1 MLSGGNRIA
10 LGRRGRLRLV
20 DPLGIVN
27 DIGGLVHRRVI
38 ARNPL
43 GEGPA
48 GRYRVGGATQSER
61 VERLHQPA
69 LSIRTLSEI
78 QVSDPVEQHDHP
90 SVGQHPSGLIEP
102 QGLHDRHAPHGAD
115 LHVDDHQIGRP
126 LIHQTRHLSTLA
138 ADRERGL
145 RPTECSRHLIDD
157 PVSIGGEEDV
167 HGRDTTGRRR
177 YRVSSIRLAGDTPN
191 RPHPTGVHV
200 RTTLKAAIL
209 GVLSVAMVALI
220 ATPAGAQDGP
230 SSEDAVVAP
239 VDVLQVD
246 GLIDPV
252 VVSEISDAVAALD
265 TNGSQ
270 ALILQV
276 NSRGV
281 VVDNDTFTDLLE
293 TISAA
298 SRPVAVWVGPSGAR
312 LLGASVHLLA
322 VADVSGMAPGAEV
335 GYLDTSIANPVA
347 DTDPA
352 AVDALEALVGRS
364 VGLTDARTLGV
375 FRQRISDE
383 GIATIAN
390 MLDALDGY
398 EGDGI
403 VLETTEEEITD
414 DGTVQRTTTA
424 VPRFSKPGLVDQ
436 LFHTVA
442 SPPVAYLLLLVGLG
456 LLLFEFFTA
465 GVGVAAV
472 VGIASTLLSAY
483 GLDVLPARGWAVA
496 LLVCATIAFAIDV
509 QVGLPRVWTGIGITS
524 TIVGS
529 LWLFE
534 PLPGT
539 SLRPSWL
546 TLIVGIGGVMLAY
559 ITGMPSMT
567 RTRFATPTV
576 GRDWMLGSE
585 GTVVSSVA
593 PDGIVRVG
601 EAEWRA
607 RTNRAT
613 PVEVGETIRVVAID
627 GVTLEVEPL
636 EGAARDYRR

>member
-1 MLSGGNRIA
+1 M
-10 LGRRGRLRLV
+10 
-20 DPLGIVN
+20 
-27 DIGGLVHRRVI
+27 
-38 ARNPL
+38 
-43 GEGPA
+43 
-48 GRYRVGGATQSER
+48 
-61 VERLHQPA
+61 
-69 LSIRTLSEI
+69 
-78 QVSDPVEQHDHP
+78 
-90 SVGQHPSGLIEP
+90 
-102 QGLHDRHAPHGAD
+102 
-115 LHVDDHQIGRP
+115 
-126 LIHQTRHLSTLA
+126 
-138 ADRERGL
+138 
-145 RPTECSRHLIDD
+145 
-157 PVSIGGEEDV
+157 
-167 HGRDTTGRRR
+167 
-177 YRVSSIRLAGDTPN
+177 
-191 RPHPTGVHV
+191 
-200 RTTLKAAIL
+200 RTTLKAIVIGIL
-209 GVLSVAMVALI
+209 ASAALALGAM
-220 ATPAGAQDGP
+220 PAGAQDDPP
-230 SSEDAVVAP
+230 SDEPAVAP

-246 GLIDPV
+246 GFIDPV
-252 VVSEISDAVAALD
+252 VVAEITNAVDDLA

-281 VVDNDTFTDLLE
+281 VVDDDTFTELLS
-293 TISAA
+293 TIADA

-312 LLGASVHLLA
+312 LLGAAVHLLA

-335 GYLDTSIANPVA
+335 GYLDTSIINPVA
-347 DTDPA
+347 ATDPA
-352 AVDALEALVGRS
+352 AVDALDALIGRS

-398 EGDGI
+398 EGDGG
-403 VLETTEEEITD
+403 VLETTEEEITE

-496 LLVCATIAFAIDV
+496 LLVGATVAFAIDV
-509 QVGLPRVWTGIGITS
+509 QVGLPRAWTGIGITS
-524 TIVGS
+524 TIV
-529 LWLFE
+529 
-534 PLPGT
+534 
-539 SLRPSWL
+539 
-546 TLIVGIGGVMLAY
+546 
-559 ITGMPSMT
+559 GMPSMT

-576 GRDWMLGSE
+576 GRDWMIGSE
-585 GTVVSSVA
+585 GTVVSAVA

-601 EAEWRA
+601 DAEWRA

-613 PVEVGETIRVVAID
+613 PVEAGETIRVVAID

>member
-1 MLSGGNRIA
+1 MRTTFKAVTL
-10 LGRRGRLRLV
+10 
-20 DPLGIVN
+20 
-27 DIGGLVHRRVI
+27 GLVTTAAV
-38 ARNPL
+38 AL
-43 GEGPA
+43 AVTPA
-48 GRYRVGGATQSER
+48 
-61 VERLHQPA
+61 
-69 LSIRTLSEI
+69 
-78 QVSDPVEQHDHP
+78 
-90 SVGQHPSGLIEP
+90 
-102 QGLHDRHAPHGAD
+102 
-115 LHVDDHQIGRP
+115 
-126 LIHQTRHLSTLA
+126 A
-138 ADRERGL
+138 AQ
-145 RPTECSRHLIDD
+145 DD
-157 PVSIGGEEDV
+157 PQSD
-167 HGRDTTGRRR
+167 
-177 YRVSSIRLAGDTPN
+177 
-191 RPHPTGVHV
+191 
-200 RTTLKAAIL
+200 
-209 GVLSVAMVALI
+209 
-220 ATPAGAQDGP
+220 GA
-230 SSEDAVVAP
+230 SVAP

-246 GLIDPV
+246 GFIDPV
-252 VVSEISDAVAALD
+252 VASEISDAVTDLA

-270 ALILQV
+270 ALVLQV

-281 VVDNDTFTDLLE
+281 VIDDEEVTDLLA
-293 TISAA
+293 TIADA
-298 SRPVAVWVGPSGAR
+298 PRPVAVWVGPTGAR
-312 LLGASVHLLA
+312 LLGGAVYLLS

-335 GYLDTSIANPVA
+335 GYLDTSIDNPIA
-347 DTDPA
+347 ATDPA
-352 AVDALEALVGRS
+352 AVAALESLIGRS
-364 VGLTDARTLGV
+364 VGLSDARALGV

-403 VLETTEEEITD
+403 MLETTEEQITD

-424 VPRFSKPGLVDQ
+424 VPRFSKPGLIDQ

-472 VGIASTLLSAY
+472 VGIVSTLLSAY

-496 LLVCATIAFAIDV
+496 LLVAATVAFAIDV

-546 TLIVGIGGVMLAY
+546 TLIAGIGGVMLTY
-559 ITGMPSMT
+559 IVGMPSMT
-567 RTRFATPTV
+567 RTRFATPTI
-576 GRDWMLGSE
+576 GRDWMIGSE
-585 GTVVSSVA
+585 GTVVSAVA

-601 EAEWRA
+601 DAEWRA

-613 PVEVGETIRVVAID
+613 PVEAGDTIRVVAID
-627 GVTLEVEPL
+627 GITLEVEPL

>member
-1 MLSGGNRIA
+1 M
-10 LGRRGRLRLV
+10 
-20 DPLGIVN
+20 
-27 DIGGLVHRRVI
+27 
-38 ARNPL
+38 
-43 GEGPA
+43 
-48 GRYRVGGATQSER
+48 
-61 VERLHQPA
+61 
-69 LSIRTLSEI
+69 
-78 QVSDPVEQHDHP
+78 
-90 SVGQHPSGLIEP
+90 
-102 QGLHDRHAPHGAD
+102 
-115 LHVDDHQIGRP
+115 
-126 LIHQTRHLSTLA
+126 
-138 ADRERGL
+138 
-145 RPTECSRHLIDD
+145 
-157 PVSIGGEEDV
+157 
-167 HGRDTTGRRR
+167 
-177 YRVSSIRLAGDTPN
+177 
-191 RPHPTGVHV
+191 
-200 RTTLKAAIL
+200 RTTLQAIVIGILASAALAL
-209 GVLSVAMVALI
+209 GAM
-220 ATPAGAQDGP
+220 PASAQDDSP
-230 SSEDAVVAP
+230 SDEPAVAP

-252 VVSEISDAVAALD
+252 VIAEITSAVNDLA

-281 VVDNDTFTDLLE
+281 VVDDGTFTELLS
-293 TISAA
+293 TIADA
-298 SRPVAVWVGPSGAR
+298 PRPVAVWVGPSGAR
-312 LLGASVHLLA
+312 LLGAAVHLLA

-335 GYLDTSIANPVA
+335 GYLDTSITNPVA

-352 AVDALEALVGRS
+352 AVDALDSLIGRS

-398 EGDGI
+398 EGDGV
-403 VLETTEEEITD
+403 VLETTEEEITE

-496 LLVCATIAFAIDV
+496 LLVGATVAFAIDV
-509 QVGLPRVWTGIGITS
+509 QVGLPRAWTGIGITS

-559 ITGMPSMT
+559 IVGMPSMT

-576 GRDWMLGSE
+576 GRDWMIGSE
-585 GTVVSSVA
+585 GTVVSAVA
-593 PDGIVRVG
+593 PDGLVRVG
-601 EAEWRA
+601 DAEWRA

-613 PVEVGETIRVVAID
+613 PVEAGETIRVVAID

>member
-1 MLSGGNRIA
+1 M
-10 LGRRGRLRLV
+10 
-20 DPLGIVN
+20 
-27 DIGGLVHRRVI
+27 
-38 ARNPL
+38 
-43 GEGPA
+43 
-48 GRYRVGGATQSER
+48 
-61 VERLHQPA
+61 
-69 LSIRTLSEI
+69 
-78 QVSDPVEQHDHP
+78 
-90 SVGQHPSGLIEP
+90 
-102 QGLHDRHAPHGAD
+102 
-115 LHVDDHQIGRP
+115 
-126 LIHQTRHLSTLA
+126 
-138 ADRERGL
+138 
-145 RPTECSRHLIDD
+145 
-157 PVSIGGEEDV
+157 
-167 HGRDTTGRRR
+167 
-177 YRVSSIRLAGDTPN
+177 
-191 RPHPTGVHV
+191 
-200 RTTLKAAIL
+200 RTTLKAVTL
-209 GVLSVAMVALI
+209 GLVTIAAVAL
-220 ATPAGAQDGP
+220 AVTPAVAQDDPQSDGA
-230 SSEDAVVAP
+230 SVAP

-246 GLIDPV
+246 GFIDPV
-252 VVSEISDAVAALD
+252 VASEISDAVTDLA

-270 ALILQV
+270 ALVLQV

-281 VVDNDTFTDLLE
+281 VIDDEEFTELLA
-293 TISAA
+293 TIADA
-298 SRPVAVWVGPSGAR
+298 PRPVAVWVGPTGAR
-312 LLGASVHLLA
+312 LLGGAVHLLS

-335 GYLDTSIANPVA
+335 GYFDTSIDNPIVA
-347 DTDPA
+347 TDPA
-352 AVDALEALVGRS
+352 AVAALESLIGRS
-364 VGLTDARTLGV
+364 VGLSDARALGV

-403 VLETTEEEITD
+403 VLETTEEQITD

-424 VPRFSKPGLVDQ
+424 VPRFSKPGLIDQ

-472 VGIASTLLSAY
+472 VGIVSTLLSAY

-496 LLVCATIAFAIDV
+496 LLVAATVAFAIDV

-546 TLIVGIGGVMLAY
+546 TLIAGIGGVMLTY
-559 ITGMPSMT
+559 IVGMPSMT
-567 RTRFATPTV
+567 RTRFATPTI
-576 GRDWMLGSE
+576 GRDWMIGSE
-585 GTVVSSVA
+585 GTVVSAVA

-601 EAEWRA
+601 DAEWRA

-613 PVEVGETIRVVAID
+613 PVEAGDTIRVVAID
-627 GVTLEVEPL
+627 GITLEVEPL

>member
-1 MLSGGNRIA
+1 
-10 LGRRGRLRLV
+10 
-20 DPLGIVN
+20 
-27 DIGGLVHRRVI
+27 
-38 ARNPL
+38 
-43 GEGPA
+43 
-48 GRYRVGGATQSER
+48 
-61 VERLHQPA
+61 
-69 LSIRTLSEI
+69 
-78 QVSDPVEQHDHP
+78 
-90 SVGQHPSGLIEP
+90 
-102 QGLHDRHAPHGAD
+102 
-115 LHVDDHQIGRP
+115 
-126 LIHQTRHLSTLA
+126 
-138 ADRERGL
+138 
-145 RPTECSRHLIDD
+145 
-157 PVSIGGEEDV
+157 
-167 HGRDTTGRRR
+167 
-177 YRVSSIRLAGDTPN
+177 
-191 RPHPTGVHV
+191 V
-200 RTTLKAAIL
+200 RTTLKAVIL
-209 GVLSVAMVALI
+209 GLVTTAAVAL
-220 ATPAGAQDGP
+220 AVTPAAAQDDPQSDG
-230 SSEDAVVAP
+230 AAVAP

-246 GLIDPV
+246 GFIDPV
-252 VVSEISDAVAALD
+252 VASEISDAVTDLA

-270 ALILQV
+270 ALVLQV

-281 VVDNDTFTDLLE
+281 VIDDEEFTDLLA
-293 TISAA
+293 TIADA
-298 SRPVAVWVGPSGAR
+298 PRPVAVWVGPTGAR
-312 LLGASVHLLA
+312 LLGGAVHLLS

-335 GYLDTSIANPVA
+335 GYLDTSIDNPIA
-347 DTDPA
+347 ATDPA
-352 AVDALEALVGRS
+352 AVAALESLIGRS
-364 VGLTDARTLGV
+364 VGLSDARALGV

-403 VLETTEEEITD
+403 VLETTEEQITD

-424 VPRFSKPGLVDQ
+424 VPRFSKPGLIDQ

-472 VGIASTLLSAY
+472 VGIVSTLLSAY

-496 LLVCATIAFAIDV
+496 LLVAATVAFAIDV

-546 TLIVGIGGVMLAY
+546 TLIAGIGGVMLTY
-559 ITGMPSMT
+559 IVGMPSMT
-567 RTRFATPTV
+567 RTRFATPTI
-576 GRDWMLGSE
+576 GRDWMIGSE
-585 GTVVSSVA
+585 GTVVSAVA

-601 EAEWRA
+601 DAEWRA

-613 PVEVGETIRVVAID
+613 PVEAGDTIRVVAID
-627 GVTLEVEPL
+627 GITLEVEPL

>member
-1 MLSGGNRIA
+1 M
-10 LGRRGRLRLV
+10 
-20 DPLGIVN
+20 
-27 DIGGLVHRRVI
+27 
-38 ARNPL
+38 
-43 GEGPA
+43 
-48 GRYRVGGATQSER
+48 
-61 VERLHQPA
+61 
-69 LSIRTLSEI
+69 
-78 QVSDPVEQHDHP
+78 
-90 SVGQHPSGLIEP
+90 
-102 QGLHDRHAPHGAD
+102 
-115 LHVDDHQIGRP
+115 
-126 LIHQTRHLSTLA
+126 
-138 ADRERGL
+138 
-145 RPTECSRHLIDD
+145 
-157 PVSIGGEEDV
+157 
-167 HGRDTTGRRR
+167 
-177 YRVSSIRLAGDTPN
+177 
-191 RPHPTGVHV
+191 
-200 RTTLKAAIL
+200 RTTLKAVIL
-209 GVLSVAMVALI
+209 GLVTTAAVAL
-220 ATPAGAQDGP
+220 AVTPAAAQDDPQSDGA
-230 SSEDAVVAP
+230 SVAP

-246 GLIDPV
+246 GFIDPV
-252 VVSEISDAVAALD
+252 VASEISDAVTDLA

-270 ALILQV
+270 ALVLQV

-281 VVDNDTFTDLLE
+281 VIDDEEFTDLLA
-293 TISAA
+293 TIADA
-298 SRPVAVWVGPSGAR
+298 PRPVAVWVGPTGAR
-312 LLGASVHLLA
+312 LLGGAVHLLS

-335 GYLDTSIANPVA
+335 GYLDTSIDNPIA
-347 DTDPA
+347 ATDPA
-352 AVDALEALVGRS
+352 AVAALESLIGRS
-364 VGLTDARTLGV
+364 VGLSDARALGV

-403 VLETTEEEITD
+403 MLETTEEQITD

-424 VPRFSKPGLVDQ
+424 VPRFSKPGLIDQ

-472 VGIASTLLSAY
+472 VGIVSTLLSAY

-496 LLVCATIAFAIDV
+496 LLVAATIAFAIDV

-546 TLIVGIGGVMLAY
+546 TLIAGIGGVMLTY
-559 ITGMPSMT
+559 IVGMPSMT
-567 RTRFATPTV
+567 RTRFATPTI
-576 GRDWMLGSE
+576 GRDWMIGSE
-585 GTVVSSVA
+585 GTVVSAVA

-601 EAEWRA
+601 DAEWRA

-613 PVEVGETIRVVAID
+613 PVEAGDTIRVVAID
-627 GVTLEVEPL
+627 GITLEVEPL

>member
-1 MLSGGNRIA
+1 M
-10 LGRRGRLRLV
+10 
-20 DPLGIVN
+20 
-27 DIGGLVHRRVI
+27 
-38 ARNPL
+38 
-43 GEGPA
+43 
-48 GRYRVGGATQSER
+48 
-61 VERLHQPA
+61 
-69 LSIRTLSEI
+69 
-78 QVSDPVEQHDHP
+78 
-90 SVGQHPSGLIEP
+90 
-102 QGLHDRHAPHGAD
+102 
-115 LHVDDHQIGRP
+115 
-126 LIHQTRHLSTLA
+126 
-138 ADRERGL
+138 
-145 RPTECSRHLIDD
+145 
-157 PVSIGGEEDV
+157 
-167 HGRDTTGRRR
+167 
-177 YRVSSIRLAGDTPN
+177 
-191 RPHPTGVHV
+191 
-200 RTTLKAAIL
+200 RTTLQAIVIGIAASAALAL
-209 GVLSVAMVALI
+209 GAS
-220 ATPAGAQDGP
+220 PAGAQDDP
-230 SSEDAVVAP
+230 SSDEPAVAP

-252 VVSEISDAVAALD
+252 VVAEITNAVDDLA

-281 VVDNDTFTDLLE
+281 VVDDDTFTDLLS
-293 TISAA
+293 TIADA
-298 SRPVAVWVGPSGAR
+298 PRPVAVWVGPSGAR
-312 LLGASVHLLA
+312 LLGAAVHLLA

-335 GYLDTSIANPVA
+335 GYLDTSIDNPIAASDPSAVA
-347 DTDPA
+347 
-352 AVDALEALVGRS
+352 ALDGLIGRS

-398 EGDGI
+398 EGDGVVLETTEEEI
-403 VLETTEEEITD
+403 TDDGTFTELLSTIADAPRPVAVWVGPSGARLLGAAVHLLAVADVSGMAPGAEVGYLDTSITNPVANTDPAAVDALESLIGRSVGLTDARTLGVFRQRISDEGIATIANMLDALDGYEGDGVVLETTEEEITD

-496 LLVCATIAFAIDV
+496 LLVGATVAFAIDV
-509 QVGLPRVWTGIGITS
+509 QVGLPRAWTGIGITS

-559 ITGMPSMT
+559 IVGMPSMT

-576 GRDWMLGSE
+576 GRDWMIGSE
-585 GTVVSSVA
+585 GTVVSAVA

-601 EAEWRA
+601 DAEWRA

-613 PVEVGETIRVVAID
+613 PVEAGETIRVVAID

>member
-1 MLSGGNRIA
+1 M
-10 LGRRGRLRLV
+10 
-20 DPLGIVN
+20 
-27 DIGGLVHRRVI
+27 
-38 ARNPL
+38 
-43 GEGPA
+43 
-48 GRYRVGGATQSER
+48 
-61 VERLHQPA
+61 
-69 LSIRTLSEI
+69 
-78 QVSDPVEQHDHP
+78 
-90 SVGQHPSGLIEP
+90 
-102 QGLHDRHAPHGAD
+102 
-115 LHVDDHQIGRP
+115 
-126 LIHQTRHLSTLA
+126 
-138 ADRERGL
+138 
-145 RPTECSRHLIDD
+145 
-157 PVSIGGEEDV
+157 
-167 HGRDTTGRRR
+167 
-177 YRVSSIRLAGDTPN
+177 
-191 RPHPTGVHV
+191 
-200 RTTLKAAIL
+200 RTTLKAIVIGIL
-209 GVLSVAMVALI
+209 ASAALALGAM
-220 ATPAGAQDGP
+220 PAGAQDDPP
-230 SSEDAVVAP
+230 SDKPAVAP

-246 GLIDPV
+246 GFIDPV
-252 VVSEISDAVAALD
+252 VVAEITNAVDDLA

-281 VVDNDTFTDLLE
+281 VVDDDTFTELLS
-293 TISAA
+293 TIADA

-312 LLGASVHLLA
+312 LLGAAVHLLA

-335 GYLDTSIANPVA
+335 GYLDTSIINPVA
-347 DTDPA
+347 ATDPA
-352 AVDALEALVGRS
+352 AVDALDALIGRS

-398 EGDGI
+398 EGDGG
-403 VLETTEEEITD
+403 VLETTEEETTE

-496 LLVCATIAFAIDV
+496 LLVGATVAFAIDV
-509 QVGLPRVWTGIGITS
+509 QVGLPRAWTGIGITS

-559 ITGMPSMT
+559 IVGMPSMT

-576 GRDWMLGSE
+576 GRDWMIGSE
-585 GTVVSSVA
+585 GTVVSAVA

-601 EAEWRA
+601 DAEWRA

-613 PVEVGETIRVVAID
+613 PVEAGETIRVVAID

>member
-1 MLSGGNRIA
+1 
-10 LGRRGRLRLV
+10 
-20 DPLGIVN
+20 
-27 DIGGLVHRRVI
+27 
-38 ARNPL
+38 
-43 GEGPA
+43 
-48 GRYRVGGATQSER
+48 
-61 VERLHQPA
+61 
-69 LSIRTLSEI
+69 
-78 QVSDPVEQHDHP
+78 
-90 SVGQHPSGLIEP
+90 
-102 QGLHDRHAPHGAD
+102 
-115 LHVDDHQIGRP
+115 
-126 LIHQTRHLSTLA
+126 
-138 ADRERGL
+138 
-145 RPTECSRHLIDD
+145 
-157 PVSIGGEEDV
+157 
-167 HGRDTTGRRR
+167 
-177 YRVSSIRLAGDTPN
+177 
-191 RPHPTGVHV
+191 V
-200 RTTLKAAIL
+200 RTTLKAVIL
-209 GVLSVAMVALI
+209 GLVTIAAVAL
-220 ATPAGAQDGP
+220 AVTPAAAQDDPQSDG
-230 SSEDAVVAP
+230 AAVAP

-246 GLIDPV
+246 GFIDPV
-252 VVSEISDAVAALD
+252 VASEISDAVTDLA

-270 ALILQV
+270 ALVLQV

-281 VVDNDTFTDLLE
+281 VIDDEEFTELLA
-293 TISAA
+293 TIADA
-298 SRPVAVWVGPSGAR
+298 PRPVAVWVGPTGAR
-312 LLGASVHLLA
+312 LLGGAVHLLS

-335 GYLDTSIANPVA
+335 GYFDTSIDNPIVA
-347 DTDPA
+347 TDPA
-352 AVDALEALVGRS
+352 AVAALESLIGRS
-364 VGLTDARTLGV
+364 VGLSDARALGV

-403 VLETTEEEITD
+403 VLETTEEQITD

-424 VPRFSKPGLVDQ
+424 VPRFSKPGLIDQ

-472 VGIASTLLSAY
+472 VGIVSTLLSAY

-496 LLVCATIAFAIDV
+496 LLVAATVAFAIDV

-546 TLIVGIGGVMLAY
+546 TLIAGIGGVMLTY
-559 ITGMPSMT
+559 IVGMPSMT
-567 RTRFATPTV
+567 RTRFATPTI
-576 GRDWMLGSE
+576 GRDWMIGSE
-585 GTVVSSVA
+585 GTVVSAVA

-601 EAEWRA
+601 DAEWRA

-613 PVEVGETIRVVAID
+613 PVEAGDTIRVVAID
-627 GVTLEVEPL
+627 GITLEVEPL

>member
-1 MLSGGNRIA
+1 
-10 LGRRGRLRLV
+10 
-20 DPLGIVN
+20 
-27 DIGGLVHRRVI
+27 
-38 ARNPL
+38 
-43 GEGPA
+43 
-48 GRYRVGGATQSER
+48 
-61 VERLHQPA
+61 
-69 LSIRTLSEI
+69 
-78 QVSDPVEQHDHP
+78 
-90 SVGQHPSGLIEP
+90 
-102 QGLHDRHAPHGAD
+102 
-115 LHVDDHQIGRP
+115 
-126 LIHQTRHLSTLA
+126 
-138 ADRERGL
+138 
-145 RPTECSRHLIDD
+145 
-157 PVSIGGEEDV
+157 
-167 HGRDTTGRRR
+167 
-177 YRVSSIRLAGDTPN
+177 
-191 RPHPTGVHV
+191 V
-200 RTTLKAAIL
+200 RTTLKAVTL
-209 GVLSVAMVALI
+209 GLVTTAAVAL
-220 ATPAGAQDGP
+220 AVTPAAAQDDPQSDGA
-230 SSEDAVVAP
+230 SVAP

-246 GLIDPV
+246 GFIDPV
-252 VVSEISDAVAALD
+252 VASEISDAVTDLA

-270 ALILQV
+270 ALVLQV

-281 VVDNDTFTDLLE
+281 VIDDEEFTDLLA
-293 TISAA
+293 TIADA
-298 SRPVAVWVGPSGAR
+298 PRPVAVWVGPTGAR
-312 LLGASVHLLA
+312 LLGGAVHLLS

-335 GYLDTSIANPVA
+335 GYLDTSIDNPIA
-347 DTDPA
+347 ATDPA
-352 AVDALEALVGRS
+352 AVAALESLIGRS
-364 VGLTDARTLGV
+364 VGLSDARALGV

-403 VLETTEEEITD
+403 VLETTEEQITD

-424 VPRFSKPGLVDQ
+424 VPRFSKPGLIDQ

-472 VGIASTLLSAY
+472 VGIVSTLLSAY

-496 LLVCATIAFAIDV
+496 LLVAATVAFAIDV

-546 TLIVGIGGVMLAY
+546 TLIAGIGGVMLTY
-559 ITGMPSMT
+559 IVGMPSMT
-567 RTRFATPTV
+567 RTRFATPTI
-576 GRDWMLGSE
+576 GRDWMIGSE
-585 GTVVSSVA
+585 GTVVSAVA

-601 EAEWRA
+601 DAEWRA

-613 PVEVGETIRVVAID
+613 PVEAGDTIRVVAID
-627 GVTLEVEPL
+627 GITLEVEPL

>member
-1 MLSGGNRIA
+1 
-10 LGRRGRLRLV
+10 
-20 DPLGIVN
+20 
-27 DIGGLVHRRVI
+27 
-38 ARNPL
+38 
-43 GEGPA
+43 
-48 GRYRVGGATQSER
+48 
-61 VERLHQPA
+61 
-69 LSIRTLSEI
+69 
-78 QVSDPVEQHDHP
+78 
-90 SVGQHPSGLIEP
+90 
-102 QGLHDRHAPHGAD
+102 
-115 LHVDDHQIGRP
+115 
-126 LIHQTRHLSTLA
+126 
-138 ADRERGL
+138 
-145 RPTECSRHLIDD
+145 
-157 PVSIGGEEDV
+157 
-167 HGRDTTGRRR
+167 
-177 YRVSSIRLAGDTPN
+177 
-191 RPHPTGVHV
+191 V
-200 RTTLKAAIL
+200 RTTLKAVIL
-209 GVLSVAMVALI
+209 GLVTIAAVAL
-220 ATPAGAQDGP
+220 AVTPAAAQDDPQSDGA
-230 SSEDAVVAP
+230 SVAP

-246 GLIDPV
+246 GFIDPV
-252 VVSEISDAVAALD
+252 VASEISDAVTDLA

-270 ALILQV
+270 ALVLQV

-281 VVDNDTFTDLLE
+281 VIDDEEFTELLA
-293 TISAA
+293 TIADA
-298 SRPVAVWVGPSGAR
+298 PRPVAVWVGPTGAR
-312 LLGASVHLLA
+312 LLGGAVHLLS

-335 GYLDTSIANPVA
+335 GYLDTSIDNPIA
-347 DTDPA
+347 ATDPA
-352 AVDALEALVGRS
+352 AVAALESLIGRS
-364 VGLTDARTLGV
+364 VGLSDARALGV

-403 VLETTEEEITD
+403 VLETTEEQITD

-424 VPRFSKPGLVDQ
+424 VPRFSKPGLIDQ

-472 VGIASTLLSAY
+472 VGIVSTLLSAY

-496 LLVCATIAFAIDV
+496 LLVAATVAFAIDV

-546 TLIVGIGGVMLAY
+546 TLIAGIGGVMLTY
-559 ITGMPSMT
+559 IVGMPSMT
-567 RTRFATPTV
+567 RTRFATPTI
-576 GRDWMLGSE
+576 GRDWMIGSE
-585 GTVVSSVA
+585 GTVVSAVA

-601 EAEWRA
+601 DAEWRA

-613 PVEVGETIRVVAID
+613 PVEAGDTIRVVAID
-627 GVTLEVEPL
+627 GITLEVEPL

>member
-1 MLSGGNRIA
+1 
-10 LGRRGRLRLV
+10 
-20 DPLGIVN
+20 
-27 DIGGLVHRRVI
+27 
-38 ARNPL
+38 
-43 GEGPA
+43 
-48 GRYRVGGATQSER
+48 
-61 VERLHQPA
+61 
-69 LSIRTLSEI
+69 
-78 QVSDPVEQHDHP
+78 
-90 SVGQHPSGLIEP
+90 
-102 QGLHDRHAPHGAD
+102 
-115 LHVDDHQIGRP
+115 
-126 LIHQTRHLSTLA
+126 
-138 ADRERGL
+138 
-145 RPTECSRHLIDD
+145 
-157 PVSIGGEEDV
+157 
-167 HGRDTTGRRR
+167 
-177 YRVSSIRLAGDTPN
+177 
-191 RPHPTGVHV
+191 V
-200 RTTLKAAIL
+200 RTTLKAVIL
-209 GVLSVAMVALI
+209 GLVTIAAVAL
-220 ATPAGAQDGP
+220 AVTPAAAQDDPQSDGA
-230 SSEDAVVAP
+230 SVAP

-246 GLIDPV
+246 GFIDPV
-252 VVSEISDAVAALD
+252 VASEISDAVTDLA

-270 ALILQV
+270 ALVLQV

-281 VVDNDTFTDLLE
+281 VIDDEEFTDLLA
-293 TISAA
+293 TIADA
-298 SRPVAVWVGPSGAR
+298 PRPVAVWVGPTGAR
-312 LLGASVHLLA
+312 LLGGAVHLLS

-335 GYLDTSIANPVA
+335 GYLDTSIDNPIA
-347 DTDPA
+347 ATDPA
-352 AVDALEALVGRS
+352 AVAALESLIGRS
-364 VGLTDARTLGV
+364 VGLSDARALGV

-403 VLETTEEEITD
+403 VLETTEEQITD

-424 VPRFSKPGLVDQ
+424 VPRFSKPGLIDQ

-472 VGIASTLLSAY
+472 VGIVSTLLSAY

-496 LLVCATIAFAIDV
+496 LLVAATVAFAIDV

-546 TLIVGIGGVMLAY
+546 TLIAGIGGVMLTY
-559 ITGMPSMT
+559 IVGLPSMT
-567 RTRFATPTV
+567 RTRFATPTI
-576 GRDWMLGSE
+576 GRDWMIGSE
-585 GTVVSSVA
+585 GTVVSAVA

-601 EAEWRA
+601 DAEWRA

-613 PVEVGETIRVVAID
+613 PVEAGDTIRVVAID
-627 GVTLEVEPL
+627 GITLEVEPL

>member
-1 MLSGGNRIA
+1 M
-10 LGRRGRLRLV
+10 
-20 DPLGIVN
+20 
-27 DIGGLVHRRVI
+27 
-38 ARNPL
+38 
-43 GEGPA
+43 
-48 GRYRVGGATQSER
+48 
-61 VERLHQPA
+61 
-69 LSIRTLSEI
+69 
-78 QVSDPVEQHDHP
+78 
-90 SVGQHPSGLIEP
+90 
-102 QGLHDRHAPHGAD
+102 
-115 LHVDDHQIGRP
+115 
-126 LIHQTRHLSTLA
+126 
-138 ADRERGL
+138 
-145 RPTECSRHLIDD
+145 
-157 PVSIGGEEDV
+157 
-167 HGRDTTGRRR
+167 
-177 YRVSSIRLAGDTPN
+177 
-191 RPHPTGVHV
+191 
-200 RTTLKAAIL
+200 RTTLKAVTL
-209 GVLSVAMVALI
+209 GLVTTAAVAL
-220 ATPAGAQDGP
+220 AVTPAAAQDDPQSDG
-230 SSEDAVVAP
+230 AAVAP

-246 GLIDPV
+246 GFIDPV
-252 VVSEISDAVAALD
+252 VASEISDAVTDLA

-270 ALILQV
+270 ALVLQV

-281 VVDNDTFTDLLE
+281 VIDDEEFTDLLA
-293 TISAA
+293 TIADA
-298 SRPVAVWVGPSGAR
+298 PRPVAVWVGPTGAR
-312 LLGASVHLLA
+312 LLGGAVHLLS

-335 GYLDTSIANPVA
+335 GYLDTSIDNPIVA
-347 DTDPA
+347 TDPA
-352 AVDALEALVGRS
+352 AVAALESLIGRS
-364 VGLTDARTLGV
+364 VGLSDARALGV

-403 VLETTEEEITD
+403 VLETTEEQITD

-424 VPRFSKPGLVDQ
+424 VPRFSKPGLIDQ

-472 VGIASTLLSAY
+472 VGIVSTLLSAY

-496 LLVCATIAFAIDV
+496 LLVAATVAFAIDV

-546 TLIVGIGGVMLAY
+546 TLIAGIGGVMLTY
-559 ITGMPSMT
+559 IVGMPSMT
-567 RTRFATPTV
+567 RTRFATPTI
-576 GRDWMLGSE
+576 GRDWMIGSE
-585 GTVVSSVA
+585 GTVVSAVA

-601 EAEWRA
+601 DAEWRA

-613 PVEVGETIRVVAID
+613 PVEAGDTIRVVAID
-627 GVTLEVEPL
+627 GITLEVEPL

>member
-1 MLSGGNRIA
+1 
-10 LGRRGRLRLV
+10 
-20 DPLGIVN
+20 
-27 DIGGLVHRRVI
+27 
-38 ARNPL
+38 
-43 GEGPA
+43 
-48 GRYRVGGATQSER
+48 
-61 VERLHQPA
+61 
-69 LSIRTLSEI
+69 
-78 QVSDPVEQHDHP
+78 
-90 SVGQHPSGLIEP
+90 
-102 QGLHDRHAPHGAD
+102 
-115 LHVDDHQIGRP
+115 
-126 LIHQTRHLSTLA
+126 
-138 ADRERGL
+138 
-145 RPTECSRHLIDD
+145 
-157 PVSIGGEEDV
+157 
-167 HGRDTTGRRR
+167 
-177 YRVSSIRLAGDTPN
+177 
-191 RPHPTGVHV
+191 V
-200 RTTLKAAIL
+200 RTTLKAVIL
-209 GVLSVAMVALI
+209 GLVTIAAVAL
-220 ATPAGAQDGP
+220 AVTPAAAQDDPQSDG
-230 SSEDAVVAP
+230 AAVAP

-246 GLIDPV
+246 GFIDPV
-252 VVSEISDAVAALD
+252 VASEISDAVTDLA

-270 ALILQV
+270 ALVLQV

-281 VVDNDTFTDLLE
+281 VIDDEEFTDLLA
-293 TISAA
+293 TIADA
-298 SRPVAVWVGPSGAR
+298 PRPVAVWVGPTGAR
-312 LLGASVHLLA
+312 LLGGAVHLLS

-335 GYLDTSIANPVA
+335 GYLDTSIDNPIA
-347 DTDPA
+347 ATDPA
-352 AVDALEALVGRS
+352 AVAALESLIGRS
-364 VGLTDARTLGV
+364 VGLSDARALGV

-403 VLETTEEEITD
+403 VLETTEEQITD

-424 VPRFSKPGLVDQ
+424 VPRFSKPGLIDQ

-472 VGIASTLLSAY
+472 VGIVSTLLSAY

-496 LLVCATIAFAIDV
+496 LLVAATVAFAIDV

-546 TLIVGIGGVMLAY
+546 TLIAGIGGVMLTY
-559 ITGMPSMT
+559 IVGMPSMT
-567 RTRFATPTV
+567 RTRFATPTI
-576 GRDWMLGSE
+576 GRDWMIGSE
-585 GTVVSSVA
+585 GTVVSAVA

-601 EAEWRA
+601 DAEWRA

-613 PVEVGETIRVVAID
+613 PVEAGDTIRVVAID
-627 GVTLEVEPL
+627 GITLEVEPL

>member
-1 MLSGGNRIA
+1 M
-10 LGRRGRLRLV
+10 
-20 DPLGIVN
+20 
-27 DIGGLVHRRVI
+27 
-38 ARNPL
+38 
-43 GEGPA
+43 
-48 GRYRVGGATQSER
+48 
-61 VERLHQPA
+61 
-69 LSIRTLSEI
+69 
-78 QVSDPVEQHDHP
+78 
-90 SVGQHPSGLIEP
+90 
-102 QGLHDRHAPHGAD
+102 
-115 LHVDDHQIGRP
+115 
-126 LIHQTRHLSTLA
+126 
-138 ADRERGL
+138 
-145 RPTECSRHLIDD
+145 
-157 PVSIGGEEDV
+157 
-167 HGRDTTGRRR
+167 
-177 YRVSSIRLAGDTPN
+177 
-191 RPHPTGVHV
+191 
-200 RTTLKAAIL
+200 RTTLKAVTL
-209 GVLSVAMVALI
+209 GLVTTAAVAL
-220 ATPAGAQDGP
+220 AVTPAAAQDDPQSDGA
-230 SSEDAVVAP
+230 SVAP

-246 GLIDPV
+246 GFIDPV
-252 VVSEISDAVAALD
+252 VASEISDAVTDLA

-270 ALILQV
+270 ALVLQV

-281 VVDNDTFTDLLE
+281 VIDDEEFTELLA
-293 TISAA
+293 TIADA
-298 SRPVAVWVGPSGAR
+298 PRPVAVWVGPTGAR
-312 LLGASVHLLA
+312 LLGGAVHLLS

-335 GYLDTSIANPVA
+335 GYFDTSIDNPIVA
-347 DTDPA
+347 TDPA
-352 AVDALEALVGRS
+352 AVAALESLIGRS
-364 VGLTDARTLGV
+364 VGLSDARALGV

-403 VLETTEEEITD
+403 VLETTEEQITD

-424 VPRFSKPGLVDQ
+424 VPRFSKPGLIDQ

-472 VGIASTLLSAY
+472 VGIVSTLLSAY

-496 LLVCATIAFAIDV
+496 LLVAATVAFAIDV

-546 TLIVGIGGVMLAY
+546 TLIAGIGGVMLTY
-559 ITGMPSMT
+559 IVGMPSMT
-567 RTRFATPTV
+567 RTRFATPTI
-576 GRDWMLGSE
+576 GRDWMIGSE
-585 GTVVSSVA
+585 GTVVSAVA

-601 EAEWRA
+601 DAEWRA

-613 PVEVGETIRVVAID
+613 PVEAGDTIRVVAID
-627 GVTLEVEPL
+627 GITLEVEPL

>member
-1 MLSGGNRIA
+1 MRTTFKAVIL
-10 LGRRGRLRLV
+10 
-20 DPLGIVN
+20 
-27 DIGGLVHRRVI
+27 GLVTTAAV
-38 ARNPL
+38 AL
-43 GEGPA
+43 AVTPA
-48 GRYRVGGATQSER
+48 
-61 VERLHQPA
+61 
-69 LSIRTLSEI
+69 
-78 QVSDPVEQHDHP
+78 
-90 SVGQHPSGLIEP
+90 
-102 QGLHDRHAPHGAD
+102 
-115 LHVDDHQIGRP
+115 
-126 LIHQTRHLSTLA
+126 A
-138 ADRERGL
+138 AQ
-145 RPTECSRHLIDD
+145 DD
-157 PVSIGGEEDV
+157 PQSD
-167 HGRDTTGRRR
+167 
-177 YRVSSIRLAGDTPN
+177 
-191 RPHPTGVHV
+191 
-200 RTTLKAAIL
+200 
-209 GVLSVAMVALI
+209 
-220 ATPAGAQDGP
+220 GA
-230 SSEDAVVAP
+230 SVAP

-246 GLIDPV
+246 GFIDPV
-252 VVSEISDAVAALD
+252 VASEISDAVTDLA

-270 ALILQV
+270 ALVLQV

-281 VVDNDTFTDLLE
+281 VIDDEEFTDLLA
-293 TISAA
+293 TIADA
-298 SRPVAVWVGPSGAR
+298 PRPVAVWVGPTGAR
-312 LLGASVHLLA
+312 LLGGAVHLLS

-335 GYLDTSIANPVA
+335 GYLDTSIDNPIA
-347 DTDPA
+347 ATDPA
-352 AVDALEALVGRS
+352 AVAALESLIGRS
-364 VGLTDARTLGV
+364 VGLSDARALGV

-403 VLETTEEEITD
+403 MLETTEEQITD

-424 VPRFSKPGLVDQ
+424 VPRFSKPGLIDQ

-472 VGIASTLLSAY
+472 VGIVSTLLSAY

-496 LLVCATIAFAIDV
+496 LLVAATVAFAIDV

-546 TLIVGIGGVMLAY
+546 TLIAGIGGVMLTY
-559 ITGMPSMT
+559 IVGMPSMT
-567 RTRFATPTV
+567 RTRFATPTI
-576 GRDWMLGSE
+576 GRDWMIGSE
-585 GTVVSSVA
+585 GTVVSAVA

-601 EAEWRA
+601 DAEWRA

-613 PVEVGETIRVVAID
+613 PVEAGDTIRVVAID
-627 GVTLEVEPL
+627 GITLEVEPL

>member
-1 MLSGGNRIA
+1 M
-10 LGRRGRLRLV
+10 
-20 DPLGIVN
+20 
-27 DIGGLVHRRVI
+27 
-38 ARNPL
+38 
-43 GEGPA
+43 
-48 GRYRVGGATQSER
+48 
-61 VERLHQPA
+61 
-69 LSIRTLSEI
+69 
-78 QVSDPVEQHDHP
+78 
-90 SVGQHPSGLIEP
+90 
-102 QGLHDRHAPHGAD
+102 
-115 LHVDDHQIGRP
+115 
-126 LIHQTRHLSTLA
+126 
-138 ADRERGL
+138 
-145 RPTECSRHLIDD
+145 
-157 PVSIGGEEDV
+157 
-167 HGRDTTGRRR
+167 
-177 YRVSSIRLAGDTPN
+177 
-191 RPHPTGVHV
+191 
-200 RTTLKAAIL
+200 RTTLKAVIL
-209 GVLSVAMVALI
+209 GLVTTAAVAL
-220 ATPAGAQDGP
+220 AVTPAAAQDDPQSDG
-230 SSEDAVVAP
+230 AAVAP

-246 GLIDPV
+246 GFIDPV
-252 VVSEISDAVAALD
+252 VASEISDAVTDLA

-270 ALILQV
+270 ALVLQV
-276 NSRGV
+276 NSRGDV
-281 VVDNDTFTDLLE
+281 IDDEEFTDLLA
-293 TISAA
+293 TIADPP
-298 SRPVAVWVGPSGAR
+298 RPVAVWVGPTGAR
-312 LLGASVHLLA
+312 LLGGAVHLLS

-335 GYLDTSIANPVA
+335 GYLDTSIDNPIA
-347 DTDPA
+347 ATDPA
-352 AVDALEALVGRS
+352 AVAALESLIGRS
-364 VGLTDARTLGV
+364 VGLSDARALGV

-403 VLETTEEEITD
+403 VLETTEEQITD

-424 VPRFSKPGLVDQ
+424 VPRFSKPGLIDQ

-472 VGIASTLLSAY
+472 VGIVSTLLSAY

-496 LLVCATIAFAIDV
+496 LLVAATIAFAIDV

-546 TLIVGIGGVMLAY
+546 TLIAGIGGVMLTY
-559 ITGMPSMT
+559 IVGMPSMT
-567 RTRFATPTV
+567 RTRFATPTI
-576 GRDWMLGSE
+576 GRDWMIGSE
-585 GTVVSSVA
+585 GTVVSAVA

-601 EAEWRA
+601 DAEWRA

-613 PVEVGETIRVVAID
+613 PVEAGDTIRVVAID
-627 GVTLEVEPL
+627 GITLEVEPL

>member
-1 MLSGGNRIA
+1 M
-10 LGRRGRLRLV
+10 
-20 DPLGIVN
+20 
-27 DIGGLVHRRVI
+27 
-38 ARNPL
+38 
-43 GEGPA
+43 
-48 GRYRVGGATQSER
+48 
-61 VERLHQPA
+61 
-69 LSIRTLSEI
+69 
-78 QVSDPVEQHDHP
+78 
-90 SVGQHPSGLIEP
+90 
-102 QGLHDRHAPHGAD
+102 
-115 LHVDDHQIGRP
+115 
-126 LIHQTRHLSTLA
+126 
-138 ADRERGL
+138 
-145 RPTECSRHLIDD
+145 
-157 PVSIGGEEDV
+157 
-167 HGRDTTGRRR
+167 
-177 YRVSSIRLAGDTPN
+177 
-191 RPHPTGVHV
+191 
-200 RTTLKAAIL
+200 RTTLKAVIL
-209 GVLSVAMVALI
+209 GLVTTAAVAL
-220 ATPAGAQDGP
+220 AVTPAAAQDDPQSDG
-230 SSEDAVVAP
+230 AAVAP

-246 GLIDPV
+246 GFIDPV
-252 VVSEISDAVAALD
+252 VASEISDAVTDLA

-270 ALILQV
+270 ALVLQV

-281 VVDNDTFTDLLE
+281 VIDDEEFTDLLA
-293 TISAA
+293 TIADA
-298 SRPVAVWVGPSGAR
+298 PRPVAVWVGPTGAR
-312 LLGASVHLLA
+312 LLGGAVYLLS

-335 GYLDTSIANPVA
+335 GYLDTSIDNPIA
-347 DTDPA
+347 ATDPA
-352 AVDALEALVGRS
+352 AVAALESLIGRS
-364 VGLTDARTLGV
+364 VGLSDARALGV

-403 VLETTEEEITD
+403 VLETTEEQITD

-424 VPRFSKPGLVDQ
+424 VPRFSKPGLIDQ

-472 VGIASTLLSAY
+472 VGIVSTLLSAY

-496 LLVCATIAFAIDV
+496 LLVAATVAFAIDV

-546 TLIVGIGGVMLAY
+546 TLIAGIGGVMLTY
-559 ITGMPSMT
+559 IVGMPSMT
-567 RTRFATPTV
+567 RTRFATPTI
-576 GRDWMLGSE
+576 GRDWMIGSE
-585 GTVVSSVA
+585 GTVVSAVA

-601 EAEWRA
+601 DAEWRA

-613 PVEVGETIRVVAID
+613 PVEAGDTIRVVAID
-627 GVTLEVEPL
+627 GITLEVEPL

>member
-1 MLSGGNRIA
+1 MRTTFKAVIL
-10 LGRRGRLRLV
+10 
-20 DPLGIVN
+20 
-27 DIGGLVHRRVI
+27 GLVTTAAV
-38 ARNPL
+38 AL
-43 GEGPA
+43 AVTPA
-48 GRYRVGGATQSER
+48 
-61 VERLHQPA
+61 
-69 LSIRTLSEI
+69 
-78 QVSDPVEQHDHP
+78 
-90 SVGQHPSGLIEP
+90 
-102 QGLHDRHAPHGAD
+102 
-115 LHVDDHQIGRP
+115 
-126 LIHQTRHLSTLA
+126 A
-138 ADRERGL
+138 AQ
-145 RPTECSRHLIDD
+145 DD
-157 PVSIGGEEDV
+157 PQSD
-167 HGRDTTGRRR
+167 
-177 YRVSSIRLAGDTPN
+177 
-191 RPHPTGVHV
+191 
-200 RTTLKAAIL
+200 
-209 GVLSVAMVALI
+209 
-220 ATPAGAQDGP
+220 GA
-230 SSEDAVVAP
+230 SVAP

-246 GLIDPV
+246 GFIDPV
-252 VVSEISDAVAALD
+252 VASEISDAVTDLA

-270 ALILQV
+270 ALVLQV

-281 VVDNDTFTDLLE
+281 VIDDEEFTDLLA
-293 TISAA
+293 TIADA
-298 SRPVAVWVGPSGAR
+298 PRPVAVWVGPTGAR
-312 LLGASVHLLA
+312 LLGGAVHLLS

-335 GYLDTSIANPVA
+335 GYLDTSIDNPIA
-347 DTDPA
+347 ATDPA
-352 AVDALEALVGRS
+352 AVAALESLIGRS
-364 VGLTDARTLGV
+364 VGLSDARALGV

-403 VLETTEEEITD
+403 VLETTEEQITD

-424 VPRFSKPGLVDQ
+424 VPRFSKPGLIDQ

-472 VGIASTLLSAY
+472 VGIVSTLLSAY

-496 LLVCATIAFAIDV
+496 LLVAATVAFAIDV

-546 TLIVGIGGVMLAY
+546 TLIAGIGGVMLTY
-559 ITGMPSMT
+559 IVGMPSMT
-567 RTRFATPTV
+567 RTRFATPTI
-576 GRDWMLGSE
+576 GRDWMIGSE
-585 GTVVSSVA
+585 GTVVSAVA

-601 EAEWRA
+601 DAEWRA

-613 PVEVGETIRVVAID
+613 PVEAGDTIRVVAID
-627 GVTLEVEPL
+627 GITLEVEPL

>member
-1 MLSGGNRIA
+1 M
-10 LGRRGRLRLV
+10 
-20 DPLGIVN
+20 
-27 DIGGLVHRRVI
+27 
-38 ARNPL
+38 
-43 GEGPA
+43 
-48 GRYRVGGATQSER
+48 
-61 VERLHQPA
+61 
-69 LSIRTLSEI
+69 
-78 QVSDPVEQHDHP
+78 
-90 SVGQHPSGLIEP
+90 
-102 QGLHDRHAPHGAD
+102 
-115 LHVDDHQIGRP
+115 
-126 LIHQTRHLSTLA
+126 
-138 ADRERGL
+138 
-145 RPTECSRHLIDD
+145 
-157 PVSIGGEEDV
+157 
-167 HGRDTTGRRR
+167 
-177 YRVSSIRLAGDTPN
+177 
-191 RPHPTGVHV
+191 
-200 RTTLKAAIL
+200 RTTLKAVIL
-209 GVLSVAMVALI
+209 GLVTIVAVAL
-220 ATPAGAQDGP
+220 AVTPAAAQDDPQSDGA
-230 SSEDAVVAP
+230 SVAP

-246 GLIDPV
+246 GFIDPV
-252 VVSEISDAVAALD
+252 VASEISDAVTDLA

-270 ALILQV
+270 ALVLQV

-281 VVDNDTFTDLLE
+281 VIDDEEFTELLA
-293 TISAA
+293 TIADA
-298 SRPVAVWVGPSGAR
+298 PRPVAVWVGPTGAR
-312 LLGASVHLLA
+312 LLGGAVHLLS

-335 GYLDTSIANPVA
+335 GYFDTSIDNPIVA
-347 DTDPA
+347 TDPA
-352 AVDALEALVGRS
+352 AVAALESLIGRS
-364 VGLTDARTLGV
+364 VGLSDARALGV

-403 VLETTEEEITD
+403 VLETTEEQITD

-424 VPRFSKPGLVDQ
+424 VPRFSKPGLIDQ

-472 VGIASTLLSAY
+472 VGIVSTLLSAY

-496 LLVCATIAFAIDV
+496 LLVAATVAFAIDV

-546 TLIVGIGGVMLAY
+546 TLIAGIGGVMLTY
-559 ITGMPSMT
+559 IVGMPSMT
-567 RTRFATPTV
+567 RTRFATPTI
-576 GRDWMLGSE
+576 GRDWMIGSE
-585 GTVVSSVA
+585 GTVVSAVA

-601 EAEWRA
+601 DAEWRA

-613 PVEVGETIRVVAID
+613 PVEAGDTIRVVAID
-627 GVTLEVEPL
+627 GITLEVEPL

>member
-1 MLSGGNRIA
+1 M
-10 LGRRGRLRLV
+10 
-20 DPLGIVN
+20 
-27 DIGGLVHRRVI
+27 
-38 ARNPL
+38 
-43 GEGPA
+43 
-48 GRYRVGGATQSER
+48 
-61 VERLHQPA
+61 
-69 LSIRTLSEI
+69 
-78 QVSDPVEQHDHP
+78 
-90 SVGQHPSGLIEP
+90 
-102 QGLHDRHAPHGAD
+102 
-115 LHVDDHQIGRP
+115 
-126 LIHQTRHLSTLA
+126 
-138 ADRERGL
+138 
-145 RPTECSRHLIDD
+145 
-157 PVSIGGEEDV
+157 
-167 HGRDTTGRRR
+167 
-177 YRVSSIRLAGDTPN
+177 
-191 RPHPTGVHV
+191 
-200 RTTLKAAIL
+200 RTTLKAVIL
-209 GVLSVAMVALI
+209 GLVTIAAVAL
-220 ATPAGAQDGP
+220 AVTPAAAQDDPQSDGA
-230 SSEDAVVAP
+230 SVAP

-246 GLIDPV
+246 GFIDPV
-252 VVSEISDAVAALD
+252 VASEISDAVTDLA

-270 ALILQV
+270 ALVLQV

-281 VVDNDTFTDLLE
+281 VIDDEEFTELLA
-293 TISAA
+293 TIADA
-298 SRPVAVWVGPSGAR
+298 PRPVAVWVGPTGAR
-312 LLGASVHLLA
+312 LLGGAVHLLS

-335 GYLDTSIANPVA
+335 GYFDTSIDNPIVA
-347 DTDPA
+347 TDPA
-352 AVDALEALVGRS
+352 AVAALESLIGRS
-364 VGLTDARTLGV
+364 VGLSDARALGV

-403 VLETTEEEITD
+403 VLETTEEQITD

-424 VPRFSKPGLVDQ
+424 VPRFSKPGLIDQ

-472 VGIASTLLSAY
+472 VGIVSTLLSAY

-496 LLVCATIAFAIDV
+496 LLVAATVAFAIDV

-546 TLIVGIGGVMLAY
+546 TLIAGIGGVMLTY
-559 ITGMPSMT
+559 IVGMPSMT
-567 RTRFATPTV
+567 RTRFATPTI
-576 GRDWMLGSE
+576 GRDWMIGSE
-585 GTVVSSVA
+585 GTVVSAVA

-601 EAEWRA
+601 DAEWRA

-613 PVEVGETIRVVAID
+613 PVEAGDTIRVVAID
-627 GVTLEVEPL
+627 GITLEVEPL

>member
-1 MLSGGNRIA
+1 M
-10 LGRRGRLRLV
+10 
-20 DPLGIVN
+20 
-27 DIGGLVHRRVI
+27 
-38 ARNPL
+38 
-43 GEGPA
+43 
-48 GRYRVGGATQSER
+48 
-61 VERLHQPA
+61 
-69 LSIRTLSEI
+69 
-78 QVSDPVEQHDHP
+78 
-90 SVGQHPSGLIEP
+90 
-102 QGLHDRHAPHGAD
+102 
-115 LHVDDHQIGRP
+115 
-126 LIHQTRHLSTLA
+126 
-138 ADRERGL
+138 
-145 RPTECSRHLIDD
+145 
-157 PVSIGGEEDV
+157 
-167 HGRDTTGRRR
+167 
-177 YRVSSIRLAGDTPN
+177 
-191 RPHPTGVHV
+191 
-200 RTTLKAAIL
+200 RTTLKAVTL
-209 GVLSVAMVALI
+209 GLVTTAAVAL
-220 ATPAGAQDGP
+220 AVTPAAAQDDPQSDGA
-230 SSEDAVVAP
+230 SVAP

-246 GLIDPV
+246 GFIDPV
-252 VVSEISDAVAALD
+252 VASEISDAVTDLA

-270 ALILQV
+270 ALVLQV

-281 VVDNDTFTDLLE
+281 VIDDEEFTDLLA
-293 TISAA
+293 TIADA
-298 SRPVAVWVGPSGAR
+298 PRPVAVWVGPTGAR
-312 LLGASVHLLA
+312 LLGGAVHLLS

-335 GYLDTSIANPVA
+335 GYLDTSIDNPIA
-347 DTDPA
+347 ATDPA
-352 AVDALEALVGRS
+352 AVADLESLIGRS
-364 VGLTDARTLGV
+364 VGLSDARALGV

-403 VLETTEEEITD
+403 VLETTEEQITD

-424 VPRFSKPGLVDQ
+424 VPRFSKPGLIDQ

-472 VGIASTLLSAY
+472 VGIVSTLLSAY

-496 LLVCATIAFAIDV
+496 LLVAATVAFAIDV

-546 TLIVGIGGVMLAY
+546 TLIAGIGGVMLTY
-559 ITGMPSMT
+559 IVGMPSMT
-567 RTRFATPTV
+567 RTRFATPTI
-576 GRDWMLGSE
+576 GRDWMIGSE
-585 GTVVSSVA
+585 GTVVSAVA

-601 EAEWRA
+601 DAEWRA

-613 PVEVGETIRVVAID
+613 PVEAGDTIRVVAID
-627 GVTLEVEPL
+627 GITLEVEPL

>member
-1 MLSGGNRIA
+1 M
-10 LGRRGRLRLV
+10 
-20 DPLGIVN
+20 
-27 DIGGLVHRRVI
+27 
-38 ARNPL
+38 
-43 GEGPA
+43 
-48 GRYRVGGATQSER
+48 
-61 VERLHQPA
+61 
-69 LSIRTLSEI
+69 
-78 QVSDPVEQHDHP
+78 
-90 SVGQHPSGLIEP
+90 
-102 QGLHDRHAPHGAD
+102 
-115 LHVDDHQIGRP
+115 
-126 LIHQTRHLSTLA
+126 
-138 ADRERGL
+138 
-145 RPTECSRHLIDD
+145 
-157 PVSIGGEEDV
+157 
-167 HGRDTTGRRR
+167 
-177 YRVSSIRLAGDTPN
+177 
-191 RPHPTGVHV
+191 
-200 RTTLKAAIL
+200 RTTLKAVIL
-209 GVLSVAMVALI
+209 GLVTTAAVVLAV
-220 ATPAGAQDGP
+220 TPATAQDDPQSDG
-230 SSEDAVVAP
+230 AAVAP

-246 GLIDPV
+246 GFIDPV
-252 VVSEISDAVAALD
+252 VASEISDAVTDLA

-270 ALILQV
+270 ALVLQV

-281 VVDNDTFTDLLE
+281 VIDDEEFTDLLA
-293 TISAA
+293 TIADA
-298 SRPVAVWVGPSGAR
+298 PRPVAVWVGPTGAR
-312 LLGASVHLLA
+312 LLGGAVHLLS

-335 GYLDTSIANPVA
+335 GYLDTSIDNPIA
-347 DTDPA
+347 ATDPA
-352 AVDALEALVGRS
+352 AVAALESLIGRS
-364 VGLTDARTLGV
+364 VGLSDARALGV

-403 VLETTEEEITD
+403 VLETTEEQITD

-424 VPRFSKPGLVDQ
+424 VPRFSKPGLIDQ

-472 VGIASTLLSAY
+472 VGIVSTLLSAY

-496 LLVCATIAFAIDV
+496 LLVAATVAFAIDV

-546 TLIVGIGGVMLAY
+546 TLIAGIGGVMLTY
-559 ITGMPSMT
+559 IVGMPSMT
-567 RTRFATPTV
+567 RTRFATPTI
-576 GRDWMLGSE
+576 GRDWMIGSE
-585 GTVVSSVA
+585 GTVVSAVA

-601 EAEWRA
+601 DAEWRA

-613 PVEVGETIRVVAID
+613 PVEAGDTIRVVAID
-627 GVTLEVEPL
+627 GITLEVEPL

>member
-1 MLSGGNRIA
+1 
-10 LGRRGRLRLV
+10 
-20 DPLGIVN
+20 
-27 DIGGLVHRRVI
+27 
-38 ARNPL
+38 
-43 GEGPA
+43 
-48 GRYRVGGATQSER
+48 
-61 VERLHQPA
+61 
-69 LSIRTLSEI
+69 
-78 QVSDPVEQHDHP
+78 
-90 SVGQHPSGLIEP
+90 
-102 QGLHDRHAPHGAD
+102 
-115 LHVDDHQIGRP
+115 
-126 LIHQTRHLSTLA
+126 
-138 ADRERGL
+138 
-145 RPTECSRHLIDD
+145 
-157 PVSIGGEEDV
+157 
-167 HGRDTTGRRR
+167 
-177 YRVSSIRLAGDTPN
+177 
-191 RPHPTGVHV
+191 V
-200 RTTLKAAIL
+200 RTTLKAVIL
-209 GVLSVAMVALI
+209 GLVTTAAVAL
-220 ATPAGAQDGP
+220 AVTPAAAQDDPQSDG
-230 SSEDAVVAP
+230 AAVAP

-246 GLIDPV
+246 GFIDPV
-252 VVSEISDAVAALD
+252 VASEISDAVTDLA

-270 ALILQV
+270 ALVLQV

-281 VVDNDTFTDLLE
+281 VIDDEEFTELLA
-293 TISAA
+293 TIADA
-298 SRPVAVWVGPSGAR
+298 PRPVAVWVGPTGAR
-312 LLGASVHLLA
+312 LLGGAVHLLS

-335 GYLDTSIANPVA
+335 GYLDTSIDNPIA
-347 DTDPA
+347 ATDPA
-352 AVDALEALVGRS
+352 AVAALESLIGRS
-364 VGLTDARTLGV
+364 VGLSDARALGV

-403 VLETTEEEITD
+403 VLETTEEQITD

-424 VPRFSKPGLVDQ
+424 VPRFSKPGLIDQ

-472 VGIASTLLSAY
+472 VGIVSTLLSAY

-496 LLVCATIAFAIDV
+496 LLVAATVAFAIDV

-546 TLIVGIGGVMLAY
+546 TLIAGIGGVMLTY
-559 ITGMPSMT
+559 IVGMPSMT
-567 RTRFATPTV
+567 RTRFATPTI
-576 GRDWMLGSE
+576 GRDWMIGSE
-585 GTVVSSVA
+585 GTVVSAVA

-601 EAEWRA
+601 DAEWRA

-613 PVEVGETIRVVAID
+613 PVEAGDTIRVVAID
-627 GVTLEVEPL
+627 GITLEVEPL

>member
-1 MLSGGNRIA
+1 M
-10 LGRRGRLRLV
+10 
-20 DPLGIVN
+20 
-27 DIGGLVHRRVI
+27 
-38 ARNPL
+38 
-43 GEGPA
+43 
-48 GRYRVGGATQSER
+48 
-61 VERLHQPA
+61 
-69 LSIRTLSEI
+69 
-78 QVSDPVEQHDHP
+78 
-90 SVGQHPSGLIEP
+90 
-102 QGLHDRHAPHGAD
+102 
-115 LHVDDHQIGRP
+115 
-126 LIHQTRHLSTLA
+126 
-138 ADRERGL
+138 
-145 RPTECSRHLIDD
+145 
-157 PVSIGGEEDV
+157 
-167 HGRDTTGRRR
+167 
-177 YRVSSIRLAGDTPN
+177 
-191 RPHPTGVHV
+191 
-200 RTTLKAAIL
+200 RTTLKAVIL
-209 GVLSVAMVALI
+209 GLVTTAAVAL
-220 ATPAGAQDGP
+220 AVTPAAAQDDPQSDGA
-230 SSEDAVVAP
+230 SVAP

-246 GLIDPV
+246 GFIDPV
-252 VVSEISDAVAALD
+252 VASEISDAVTDLA

-270 ALILQV
+270 ALVLQV

-281 VVDNDTFTDLLE
+281 VIDDEEFTDLLA
-293 TISAA
+293 TIADA
-298 SRPVAVWVGPSGAR
+298 PRPVAVWVGPTGAR
-312 LLGASVHLLA
+312 LLGGAVHLLS

-335 GYLDTSIANPVA
+335 GYLDTSIDNPIA
-347 DTDPA
+347 ATEPA
-352 AVDALEALVGRS
+352 AIAALESLIGRS
-364 VGLTDARTLGV
+364 VGLSDARALGV

-403 VLETTEEEITD
+403 VLETTEEQITD

-424 VPRFSKPGLVDQ
+424 VPRFSKPGLIDQ

-472 VGIASTLLSAY
+472 VGIVSTLLSAY

-496 LLVCATIAFAIDV
+496 LLVAATVAFAIDV

-546 TLIVGIGGVMLAY
+546 TLIAGIGGVMLTY
-559 ITGMPSMT
+559 IVGMPSMT
-567 RTRFATPTV
+567 RTRFATPTI
-576 GRDWMLGSE
+576 GRDWMIGSE
-585 GTVVSSVA
+585 GTVVSAVA

-601 EAEWRA
+601 DAEWRA

-613 PVEVGETIRVVAID
+613 PVEAGDTIRVVAID
-627 GVTLEVEPL
+627 GITLEVEPL

>member
-1 MLSGGNRIA
+1 M
-10 LGRRGRLRLV
+10 
-20 DPLGIVN
+20 
-27 DIGGLVHRRVI
+27 
-38 ARNPL
+38 
-43 GEGPA
+43 
-48 GRYRVGGATQSER
+48 
-61 VERLHQPA
+61 
-69 LSIRTLSEI
+69 
-78 QVSDPVEQHDHP
+78 
-90 SVGQHPSGLIEP
+90 
-102 QGLHDRHAPHGAD
+102 
-115 LHVDDHQIGRP
+115 
-126 LIHQTRHLSTLA
+126 
-138 ADRERGL
+138 
-145 RPTECSRHLIDD
+145 
-157 PVSIGGEEDV
+157 
-167 HGRDTTGRRR
+167 
-177 YRVSSIRLAGDTPN
+177 
-191 RPHPTGVHV
+191 

-209 GVLSVAMVALI
+209 GAVSVAMVALI

-230 SSEDAVVAP
+230 SSDEAVVAP

-335 GYLDTSIANPVA
+335 GYLDTSIANPIA

-352 AVDALEALVGRS
+352 AVDALDALIGRS
-364 VGLTDARTLGV
+364 VGLTDARALGV

-398 EGDGI
+398 EGDGV

-496 LLVCATIAFAIDV
+496 LLVGATIAFAIDV
-509 QVGLPRVWTGIGITS
+509 QVGLPRAWTGIGITS

-559 ITGMPSMT
+559 IVGMPSMT

-576 GRDWMLGSE
+576 GRDWMIGSE
-585 GTVVSSVA
+585 GTVVSAVA

-613 PVEVGETIRVVAID
+613 PVEAGETIRVVAID

>member
-1 MLSGGNRIA
+1 M
-10 LGRRGRLRLV
+10 
-20 DPLGIVN
+20 
-27 DIGGLVHRRVI
+27 
-38 ARNPL
+38 
-43 GEGPA
+43 
-48 GRYRVGGATQSER
+48 
-61 VERLHQPA
+61 
-69 LSIRTLSEI
+69 
-78 QVSDPVEQHDHP
+78 
-90 SVGQHPSGLIEP
+90 
-102 QGLHDRHAPHGAD
+102 
-115 LHVDDHQIGRP
+115 
-126 LIHQTRHLSTLA
+126 
-138 ADRERGL
+138 
-145 RPTECSRHLIDD
+145 
-157 PVSIGGEEDV
+157 
-167 HGRDTTGRRR
+167 
-177 YRVSSIRLAGDTPN
+177 
-191 RPHPTGVHV
+191 
-200 RTTLKAAIL
+200 RTTLKAVIL
-209 GVLSVAMVALI
+209 GLVTIVAVAL
-220 ATPAGAQDGP
+220 AVTPAAAQDDPQSDGA
-230 SSEDAVVAP
+230 SVAP

-246 GLIDPV
+246 GFIDPV
-252 VVSEISDAVAALD
+252 VASEISDAVTDLA

-270 ALILQV
+270 ALVLQV

-281 VVDNDTFTDLLE
+281 VIDDEEFTDLLA
-293 TISAA
+293 TIADA
-298 SRPVAVWVGPSGAR
+298 PRPVAVWVGPTGAR
-312 LLGASVHLLA
+312 LLGGAVHLLS

-335 GYLDTSIANPVA
+335 GYFDTSIDNPIVA
-347 DTDPA
+347 TDPA
-352 AVDALEALVGRS
+352 AVAALESLIGRS
-364 VGLTDARTLGV
+364 VGLSDARALGV

-403 VLETTEEEITD
+403 VLETTEEQITD

-424 VPRFSKPGLVDQ
+424 VPRFSKPGLIDQ

-472 VGIASTLLSAY
+472 VGIVSTLLSAY

-496 LLVCATIAFAIDV
+496 LLVAATVAFAIDV

-546 TLIVGIGGVMLAY
+546 TLIAGIGGVMLTY
-559 ITGMPSMT
+559 IVGMPSMT
-567 RTRFATPTV
+567 RTRFATPTI
-576 GRDWMLGSE
+576 GRDWMIGSE
-585 GTVVSSVA
+585 GTVVSAVA

-601 EAEWRA
+601 DAEWRA

-613 PVEVGETIRVVAID
+613 PVEAGDTIRVVAID
-627 GVTLEVEPL
+627 GITLEVEPL

>member
-1 MLSGGNRIA
+1 M
-10 LGRRGRLRLV
+10 
-20 DPLGIVN
+20 
-27 DIGGLVHRRVI
+27 
-38 ARNPL
+38 
-43 GEGPA
+43 
-48 GRYRVGGATQSER
+48 
-61 VERLHQPA
+61 
-69 LSIRTLSEI
+69 
-78 QVSDPVEQHDHP
+78 
-90 SVGQHPSGLIEP
+90 
-102 QGLHDRHAPHGAD
+102 
-115 LHVDDHQIGRP
+115 
-126 LIHQTRHLSTLA
+126 
-138 ADRERGL
+138 
-145 RPTECSRHLIDD
+145 
-157 PVSIGGEEDV
+157 
-167 HGRDTTGRRR
+167 
-177 YRVSSIRLAGDTPN
+177 
-191 RPHPTGVHV
+191 
-200 RTTLKAAIL
+200 RTTLKAVTL
-209 GVLSVAMVALI
+209 GLVTTAAVAL
-220 ATPAGAQDGP
+220 AVTPAAAQDDPQSDG
-230 SSEDAVVAP
+230 AAVAP

-246 GLIDPV
+246 GFIDPV
-252 VVSEISDAVAALD
+252 VASEISDAVTDLA

-270 ALILQV
+270 ALVLQV

-281 VVDNDTFTDLLE
+281 VIDDEEFTDLLA
-293 TISAA
+293 TIADA
-298 SRPVAVWVGPSGAR
+298 PRPVAVWVGPTGAR
-312 LLGASVHLLA
+312 LLGGAVHLLS

-335 GYLDTSIANPVA
+335 GYLDTSIDNPIA
-347 DTDPA
+347 ATDPA
-352 AVDALEALVGRS
+352 AVAALESLIGRS
-364 VGLTDARTLGV
+364 VGLSDARALGV

-403 VLETTEEEITD
+403 VLETTEEQITD

-424 VPRFSKPGLVDQ
+424 VPRFSKPGLIDQ

-472 VGIASTLLSAY
+472 VGIVSTLLSAY

-496 LLVCATIAFAIDV
+496 LLVAATVAFAIDV

-546 TLIVGIGGVMLAY
+546 TLIAGIGGVMLTY
-559 ITGMPSMT
+559 IVGMPSMT
-567 RTRFATPTV
+567 RTRFATPTI
-576 GRDWMLGSE
+576 GRDWMIGSE
-585 GTVVSSVA
+585 GTVVSAVA

-601 EAEWRA
+601 DAEWRA

-613 PVEVGETIRVVAID
+613 PVEAGDTIRVVAID
-627 GVTLEVEPL
+627 GITLEVEPL

>member
-1 MLSGGNRIA
+1 M
-10 LGRRGRLRLV
+10 
-20 DPLGIVN
+20 
-27 DIGGLVHRRVI
+27 
-38 ARNPL
+38 
-43 GEGPA
+43 
-48 GRYRVGGATQSER
+48 
-61 VERLHQPA
+61 
-69 LSIRTLSEI
+69 
-78 QVSDPVEQHDHP
+78 
-90 SVGQHPSGLIEP
+90 
-102 QGLHDRHAPHGAD
+102 
-115 LHVDDHQIGRP
+115 
-126 LIHQTRHLSTLA
+126 
-138 ADRERGL
+138 
-145 RPTECSRHLIDD
+145 
-157 PVSIGGEEDV
+157 
-167 HGRDTTGRRR
+167 
-177 YRVSSIRLAGDTPN
+177 
-191 RPHPTGVHV
+191 
-200 RTTLKAAIL
+200 RTTLKAVIL
-209 GVLSVAMVALI
+209 GLVTIAAVAL
-220 ATPAGAQDGP
+220 AVTPAAAQDDPQSDG
-230 SSEDAVVAP
+230 AAVAP

-246 GLIDPV
+246 GFIDPV
-252 VVSEISDAVAALD
+252 VASEISDAVTDLA

-270 ALILQV
+270 ALVLQV

-281 VVDNDTFTDLLE
+281 VIDDEEFTDLLA
-293 TISAA
+293 TIADA
-298 SRPVAVWVGPSGAR
+298 PRPVAVWVGPTGAR
-312 LLGASVHLLA
+312 LLGGAVHLLS

-335 GYLDTSIANPVA
+335 GYLDTSIDNPIA
-347 DTDPA
+347 ATDPA
-352 AVDALEALVGRS
+352 AVAALESLIGRS
-364 VGLTDARTLGV
+364 VGLSDARALGV

-403 VLETTEEEITD
+403 VLETTEEQITD

-424 VPRFSKPGLVDQ
+424 VPRFSKPGLIDQ

-472 VGIASTLLSAY
+472 VGIVSTLLSAY

-496 LLVCATIAFAIDV
+496 LLVAATVAFAIDV

-546 TLIVGIGGVMLAY
+546 TLIAGIGGVMLTY
-559 ITGMPSMT
+559 IVGMPSMT
-567 RTRFATPTV
+567 RTRFATPTI
-576 GRDWMLGSE
+576 GRDWMIGSE
-585 GTVVSSVA
+585 GTVVSAVA

-601 EAEWRA
+601 DAEWRA

-613 PVEVGETIRVVAID
+613 PVEAGDTIRVVAID
-627 GVTLEVEPL
+627 GITLEVEPL

>member
-1 MLSGGNRIA
+1 M
-10 LGRRGRLRLV
+10 
-20 DPLGIVN
+20 
-27 DIGGLVHRRVI
+27 
-38 ARNPL
+38 
-43 GEGPA
+43 
-48 GRYRVGGATQSER
+48 
-61 VERLHQPA
+61 
-69 LSIRTLSEI
+69 
-78 QVSDPVEQHDHP
+78 
-90 SVGQHPSGLIEP
+90 
-102 QGLHDRHAPHGAD
+102 
-115 LHVDDHQIGRP
+115 
-126 LIHQTRHLSTLA
+126 
-138 ADRERGL
+138 
-145 RPTECSRHLIDD
+145 
-157 PVSIGGEEDV
+157 
-167 HGRDTTGRRR
+167 
-177 YRVSSIRLAGDTPN
+177 
-191 RPHPTGVHV
+191 
-200 RTTLKAAIL
+200 RTTLKAVIL
-209 GVLSVAMVALI
+209 GLVTIAAVAL
-220 ATPAGAQDGP
+220 AVTPAAAQDDPQSDGA
-230 SSEDAVVAP
+230 SVAP

-246 GLIDPV
+246 GFIDPV
-252 VVSEISDAVAALD
+252 VASEISDAVTDLA

-270 ALILQV
+270 ALVLQV

-281 VVDNDTFTDLLE
+281 VIDDEEFTELLA
-293 TISAA
+293 TIADA
-298 SRPVAVWVGPSGAR
+298 PRPVAVWVGPTGAR
-312 LLGASVHLLA
+312 LLGGAVHLLS

-335 GYLDTSIANPVA
+335 GYFDTSIDNPIVA
-347 DTDPA
+347 TDPA
-352 AVDALEALVGRS
+352 AVAALESLIGRS
-364 VGLTDARTLGV
+364 VGLSDARALGV

-403 VLETTEEEITD
+403 VLETTEEQITD

-424 VPRFSKPGLVDQ
+424 VPRFSKPGLIDQ

-472 VGIASTLLSAY
+472 VGIVSTLLSAY

-496 LLVCATIAFAIDV
+496 LLVAATVAFAIDV

-546 TLIVGIGGVMLAY
+546 TLIAGIGGVMLTY
-559 ITGMPSMT
+559 IVGMPSMT
-567 RTRFATPTV
+567 RTRFATPTI
-576 GRDWMLGSE
+576 GRDWMIGSE
-585 GTVVSSVA
+585 GTVVIAVA

-601 EAEWRA
+601 DAEWRA

-613 PVEVGETIRVVAID
+613 PVEAGDTIRVVAID
-627 GVTLEVEPL
+627 GITLEVEPL

>member
-1 MLSGGNRIA
+1 
-10 LGRRGRLRLV
+10 
-20 DPLGIVN
+20 
-27 DIGGLVHRRVI
+27 
-38 ARNPL
+38 
-43 GEGPA
+43 
-48 GRYRVGGATQSER
+48 
-61 VERLHQPA
+61 
-69 LSIRTLSEI
+69 
-78 QVSDPVEQHDHP
+78 
-90 SVGQHPSGLIEP
+90 
-102 QGLHDRHAPHGAD
+102 
-115 LHVDDHQIGRP
+115 
-126 LIHQTRHLSTLA
+126 
-138 ADRERGL
+138 
-145 RPTECSRHLIDD
+145 
-157 PVSIGGEEDV
+157 
-167 HGRDTTGRRR
+167 
-177 YRVSSIRLAGDTPN
+177 
-191 RPHPTGVHV
+191 V
-200 RTTLKAAIL
+200 RTTLKAVIL
-209 GVLSVAMVALI
+209 GLVTTAAVAL
-220 ATPAGAQDGP
+220 AVTPAAAQDNPQSDGA
-230 SSEDAVVAP
+230 SVAP

-246 GLIDPV
+246 GFIDPV
-252 VVSEISDAVAALD
+252 VASEISDAVTDLA

-270 ALILQV
+270 ALVLQV

-281 VVDNDTFTDLLE
+281 VIDDEEFTDLLA
-293 TISAA
+293 TIADA
-298 SRPVAVWVGPSGAR
+298 PRPVAVWVGPTGAR
-312 LLGASVHLLA
+312 LLGGAVHLLS

-335 GYLDTSIANPVA
+335 GYLDTSIDNPIA
-347 DTDPA
+347 ATDPA
-352 AVDALEALVGRS
+352 AVAALESLIGRS
-364 VGLTDARTLGV
+364 VGLSDARALGV

-403 VLETTEEEITD
+403 VLETTEEQITD

-424 VPRFSKPGLVDQ
+424 VPRFSKPGLIDQ

-472 VGIASTLLSAY
+472 VGIVSTLLSAY

-496 LLVCATIAFAIDV
+496 LLVAATIAFAIDV

-539 SLRPSWL
+539 SVRPSWL
-546 TLIVGIGGVMLAY
+546 TLIAGIGGVMLTY
-559 ITGMPSMT
+559 IVGMPSMT
-567 RTRFATPTV
+567 RTRFATPTI
-576 GRDWMLGSE
+576 GRDWMIGSE
-585 GTVVSSVA
+585 GTVVSAVA

-601 EAEWRA
+601 DAEWRA

-613 PVEVGETIRVVAID
+613 PVEAGDTIRVVAID
-627 GVTLEVEPL
+627 GITLEVEPL

>member
-1 MLSGGNRIA
+1 M
-10 LGRRGRLRLV
+10 
-20 DPLGIVN
+20 
-27 DIGGLVHRRVI
+27 
-38 ARNPL
+38 
-43 GEGPA
+43 
-48 GRYRVGGATQSER
+48 
-61 VERLHQPA
+61 
-69 LSIRTLSEI
+69 
-78 QVSDPVEQHDHP
+78 
-90 SVGQHPSGLIEP
+90 
-102 QGLHDRHAPHGAD
+102 
-115 LHVDDHQIGRP
+115 
-126 LIHQTRHLSTLA
+126 
-138 ADRERGL
+138 
-145 RPTECSRHLIDD
+145 
-157 PVSIGGEEDV
+157 
-167 HGRDTTGRRR
+167 
-177 YRVSSIRLAGDTPN
+177 
-191 RPHPTGVHV
+191 
-200 RTTLKAAIL
+200 RTTLKAVIL
-209 GVLSVAMVALI
+209 GLVTTAAVAL
-220 ATPAGAQDGP
+220 AVTPAAAQDDPQSDG
-230 SSEDAVVAP
+230 AAVAP

-246 GLIDPV
+246 GFIDPV
-252 VVSEISDAVAALD
+252 VASEISDAVTDLA

-270 ALILQV
+270 ALVLQV

-281 VVDNDTFTDLLE
+281 VIDDEEFTDLLA
-293 TISAA
+293 TIADA
-298 SRPVAVWVGPSGAR
+298 PRPVAVWVGPTGAR
-312 LLGASVHLLA
+312 LLGGAVHLLS

-335 GYLDTSIANPVA
+335 GYLDTSIDNPIA
-347 DTDPA
+347 ATDPA
-352 AVDALEALVGRS
+352 AIAALESLIGRS
-364 VGLTDARTLGV
+364 VGLSDARALGV

-403 VLETTEEEITD
+403 VLETTEEQITD

-424 VPRFSKPGLVDQ
+424 VPRFSKPGLIDQ

-472 VGIASTLLSAY
+472 VGIVSTLLSAY

-496 LLVCATIAFAIDV
+496 LLVAATVAFAIDV

-546 TLIVGIGGVMLAY
+546 TLIAGIGGVMLTY
-559 ITGMPSMT
+559 IVGMPSMT
-567 RTRFATPTV
+567 RTRFATPTI
-576 GRDWMLGSE
+576 GRDWMIGSE
-585 GTVVSSVA
+585 GTVVSAVA

-601 EAEWRA
+601 DAEWRA

-613 PVEVGETIRVVAID
+613 PVEAGDTIRVVAID
-627 GVTLEVEPL
+627 GITLEVEPL

>member
-1 MLSGGNRIA
+1 M
-10 LGRRGRLRLV
+10 
-20 DPLGIVN
+20 
-27 DIGGLVHRRVI
+27 
-38 ARNPL
+38 
-43 GEGPA
+43 
-48 GRYRVGGATQSER
+48 
-61 VERLHQPA
+61 
-69 LSIRTLSEI
+69 
-78 QVSDPVEQHDHP
+78 
-90 SVGQHPSGLIEP
+90 
-102 QGLHDRHAPHGAD
+102 
-115 LHVDDHQIGRP
+115 
-126 LIHQTRHLSTLA
+126 
-138 ADRERGL
+138 
-145 RPTECSRHLIDD
+145 
-157 PVSIGGEEDV
+157 
-167 HGRDTTGRRR
+167 
-177 YRVSSIRLAGDTPN
+177 
-191 RPHPTGVHV
+191 

-209 GVLSVAMVALI
+209 GAVSVAMVALI

-230 SSEDAVVAP
+230 SSDEAIVAP

-252 VVSEISDAVAALD
+252 VVSEISDAVASLD

-335 GYLDTSIANPVA
+335 GYLDTSIANPIA

-352 AVDALEALVGRS
+352 AVDALDALIGRS
-364 VGLTDARTLGV
+364 VGLTDARALGV

-398 EGDGI
+398 EGDGV

-496 LLVCATIAFAIDV
+496 LLVGATIAFAIDV
-509 QVGLPRVWTGIGITS
+509 QVGLPRAWTGIGITS

-559 ITGMPSMT
+559 IVGMPSMT

-576 GRDWMLGSE
+576 GRDWMIGSE
-585 GTVVSSVA
+585 GTVVSAVA

-613 PVEVGETIRVVAID
+613 PVEAGETIRVVAID

>member
-1 MLSGGNRIA
+1 M
-10 LGRRGRLRLV
+10 
-20 DPLGIVN
+20 
-27 DIGGLVHRRVI
+27 
-38 ARNPL
+38 
-43 GEGPA
+43 
-48 GRYRVGGATQSER
+48 
-61 VERLHQPA
+61 
-69 LSIRTLSEI
+69 
-78 QVSDPVEQHDHP
+78 
-90 SVGQHPSGLIEP
+90 
-102 QGLHDRHAPHGAD
+102 
-115 LHVDDHQIGRP
+115 
-126 LIHQTRHLSTLA
+126 
-138 ADRERGL
+138 
-145 RPTECSRHLIDD
+145 
-157 PVSIGGEEDV
+157 
-167 HGRDTTGRRR
+167 
-177 YRVSSIRLAGDTPN
+177 
-191 RPHPTGVHV
+191 
-200 RTTLKAAIL
+200 RTTLKAVIL
-209 GVLSVAMVALI
+209 GLVTTAAVAL
-220 ATPAGAQDGP
+220 AVTPAAAQDDPQSDG
-230 SSEDAVVAP
+230 AAVAP

-246 GLIDPV
+246 GFIDPV
-252 VVSEISDAVAALD
+252 VASEISDAVTDLA

-270 ALILQV
+270 ALVLQV

-281 VVDNDTFTDLLE
+281 VIDDEEFTDLLA
-293 TISAA
+293 TIADA
-298 SRPVAVWVGPSGAR
+298 PRPVAVWVGPTGAR
-312 LLGASVHLLA
+312 LLGGAVHLLS

-335 GYLDTSIANPVA
+335 GYLDTSIDNPIA
-347 DTDPA
+347 ATDPA
-352 AVDALEALVGRS
+352 AVAALESLIGRS
-364 VGLTDARTLGV
+364 VGLSDARALGV

-403 VLETTEEEITD
+403 MLETTEEQITD

-424 VPRFSKPGLVDQ
+424 VPRFSKPGLIDQ

-472 VGIASTLLSAY
+472 VGIVSTLLSAY

-496 LLVCATIAFAIDV
+496 LLVAATVAFAIDV

-546 TLIVGIGGVMLAY
+546 TLIAGIGGVMLTY
-559 ITGMPSMT
+559 IVGMPSMT
-567 RTRFATPTV
+567 RTRFATPTI
-576 GRDWMLGSE
+576 GRDWMIGSE
-585 GTVVSSVA
+585 GTVVSAVA

-601 EAEWRA
+601 DAEWRA

-613 PVEVGETIRVVAID
+613 PVEAGDTIRVVAID
-627 GVTLEVEPL
+627 GITLEVEPL

>member
-1 MLSGGNRIA
+1 
-10 LGRRGRLRLV
+10 
-20 DPLGIVN
+20 
-27 DIGGLVHRRVI
+27 
-38 ARNPL
+38 
-43 GEGPA
+43 
-48 GRYRVGGATQSER
+48 
-61 VERLHQPA
+61 
-69 LSIRTLSEI
+69 
-78 QVSDPVEQHDHP
+78 
-90 SVGQHPSGLIEP
+90 
-102 QGLHDRHAPHGAD
+102 
-115 LHVDDHQIGRP
+115 
-126 LIHQTRHLSTLA
+126 
-138 ADRERGL
+138 
-145 RPTECSRHLIDD
+145 
-157 PVSIGGEEDV
+157 
-167 HGRDTTGRRR
+167 
-177 YRVSSIRLAGDTPN
+177 
-191 RPHPTGVHV
+191 V
-200 RTTLKAAIL
+200 RTTLKAVIL
-209 GVLSVAMVALI
+209 GLVTIVAVAL
-220 ATPAGAQDGP
+220 AVTPAAAQDDPQSDGA
-230 SSEDAVVAP
+230 SVAP

-246 GLIDPV
+246 GFIDPV
-252 VVSEISDAVAALD
+252 VASEISDAVTDLA

-270 ALILQV
+270 ALVLQV

-281 VVDNDTFTDLLE
+281 VIDDEEFTELLA
-293 TISAA
+293 TIADA
-298 SRPVAVWVGPSGAR
+298 PRPVAVWVGPTGAR
-312 LLGASVHLLA
+312 LLGGAVHLLS

-335 GYLDTSIANPVA
+335 GYFDTSIDNPIVA
-347 DTDPA
+347 TDPA
-352 AVDALEALVGRS
+352 AVAALESLIGRS
-364 VGLTDARTLGV
+364 VGLSDARALGV

-403 VLETTEEEITD
+403 VLETTEEQITD

-424 VPRFSKPGLVDQ
+424 VPRFSKPGLIDQ

-472 VGIASTLLSAY
+472 VGIVSTLLSAY

-496 LLVCATIAFAIDV
+496 LLVAATVAFAIDV

-546 TLIVGIGGVMLAY
+546 TLIAGIGGVMLTY
-559 ITGMPSMT
+559 IVGMPSMT
-567 RTRFATPTV
+567 RTRFATPTI
-576 GRDWMLGSE
+576 GRDWMIGSE
-585 GTVVSSVA
+585 GTVVSAVA

-601 EAEWRA
+601 DAEWRA

-613 PVEVGETIRVVAID
+613 PVEAGDTIRVVAID
-627 GVTLEVEPL
+627 GITLEVEPL